1 MQATIRPVRESI
13 AVIPAPAVRVPHE
26 PAPRPAAALIIA
38 LIETMSGRRALH
50 QVRRHASACAV
61 QQLAT
66 FVDSRLLHAARVFR
80 MRTQMP
86 TPESVEAAVTLL
98 CDGRFVAC
106 VVRLDVTDGRWACSE
121 LTVLTPAALA
131 AA

>member
-1 MQATIRPVRESI
+1 MSSHPFNHAEQHGLYRAIYERRDVRSQFLPDPIPVD
-13 AVIPAPAVRVPHE
+13 V
-26 PAPRPAAALIIA
+26 
-38 LIETMSGRRALH
+38 
-50 QVRRHASACAV
+50 
-61 QQLAT
+61 LA
-66 FVDSRLLHAARVFR
+66 RLLHAARVFR